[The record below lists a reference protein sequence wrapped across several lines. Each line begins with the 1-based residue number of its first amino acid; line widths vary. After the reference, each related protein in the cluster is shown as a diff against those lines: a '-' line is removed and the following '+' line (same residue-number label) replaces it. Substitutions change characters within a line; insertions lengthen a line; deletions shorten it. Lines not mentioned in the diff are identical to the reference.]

1 MNEKKVTI
9 ITIICLAF
17 ILIAGGAA
25 IWYLQ
30 FNVLQEK
37 EAALENVKRE
47 LSAAQARVREIEPL
61 KKEIKKLE
69 IDEAEKI
76 KKIPNLTRAEYDA
89 FADMLDEFRRRA
101 GVIVSRGGWVQAPK
115 TAPVPGRPQPKPQPA
130 TVHKVQYDLA
140 VTGSFYQLLRY
151 INLLEQETRF
161 INVENFSISKAGDSG
176 AGATGAAALKRDLKL
191 TLYSYTYRPK
201 AESLEIE
208 LEEQRKG
215 RTTDI
220 PD

>member
-17 ILIAGGAA
+17 ILMAGGTA

-37 EAALENVKRE
+37 EQALEALKKE
-47 LSAAQARVREIEPL
+47 LAAAHARIREIDPL

-69 IDEAEKI
+69 ADEADKI

-89 FADMLDEFRRRA
+89 FADQLDEFRRRA
-101 GVIVSRGGWVQAPK
+101 GVTVSRGGWVQAPK
-115 TAPVPGRPQPKPQPA
+115 TAPVPGRPQQKAQPS
-130 TVHKVQYDLA
+130 TVHKVQYDLTA
-140 VTGSFYQLLRY
+140 TGSFYQLLRY
-151 INLLEQETRF
+151 INLLEAETRF
-161 INVENFSISKAGDSG
+161 INVENFSIGKSGEAG
-176 AGATGAAALKRDLKL
+176 TGPNAAAALKRDLKL
-191 TLYSYTYRPK
+191 TIYSYTYRPK
-201 AESLEIE
+201 SESLEIE

-215 RTTDI
+215 RSTDI